1 MKKILFIL
9 VIFNFQLSIFNSLQ
23 AQANRHQLRDG
34 NRNYKN
40 EKYDKA
46 EVEYRRALESD
57 SLDFRGQY
65 SLANS
70 LYRQKKYDEA
80 VRHYD
85 QALQLPDLSDKQ
97 RWQSLHNKGNAYLKS
112 GMENKEQGMQLF
124 QQAIKSYQDALKVDP
139 KNDDTRYN
147 LAYARRLL
155 QQAQQQ
161 QQQQQNQQNGD
172 QNKDQQNKDQ
182 QHSYSQTT
190 SRTSCFDAVPLSRRL
205 SLVLR
210 TSSTPKYFIRLTNLP
225 ASSVW
230 SSLSSMAIC
239 VESRAATALLQTSS
253 RLLSFTSEAS
263 SVMGSEVSM
272 LMPFSAMSFSE

>member
-46 EVEYRRALESD
+46 EVDYRRALESD
-57 SLDFRGQY
+57 SLDYRGQY
-65 SLANS
+65 NLANS

-80 VRHYD
+80 VRHYE
-85 QALQLPDLSDKQ
+85 QSLQLPSITDHQ
-97 RWQSLHNKGNAYLKS
+97 RWQSLHNKGNAHLKA
-112 GMENKEQGMQLF
+112 GMENQEQGMQQF
-124 QQAIKSYQDALKVDP
+124 QQAVQSYQDALKVDP

-161 QQQQQNQQNGD
+161 QQ
-172 QNKDQQNKDQ
+172 
-182 QHSYSQTT
+182 
-190 SRTSCFDAVPLSRRL
+190 
-205 SLVLR
+205 
-210 TSSTPKYFIRLTNLP
+210 
-225 ASSVW
+225 
-230 SSLSSMAIC
+230 
-239 VESRAATALLQTSS
+239 
-253 RLLSFTSEAS
+253 
-263 SVMGSEVSM
+263 
-272 LMPFSAMSFSE
+272 

>member
-46 EVEYRRALESD
+46 EVDYRRALESD

-65 SLANS
+65 NLANS

-124 QQAIKSYQDALKVDP
+124 QQAVKSYQDALKVDP

-161 QQQQQNQQNGD
+161 QQQQKNQQNGD

-182 QHSYSQTT
+182 QQQQGQNQNQQQNKDQQNKDQQSQQNQQPQDQNGEQKETRKRPNQMEQRKQDAERMLEAVKNNEKQSLKDQTKKVQAVGSHHS
-190 SRTSCFDAVPLSRRL
+190 D
-205 SLVLR
+205 
-210 TSSTPKYFIRLTNLP
+210 KD
-225 ASSVW
+225 W
-230 SSLSSMAIC
+230 
-239 VESRAATALLQTSS
+239 
-253 RLLSFTSEAS
+253 
-263 SVMGSEVSM
+263 
-272 LMPFSAMSFSE
+272 

>member
-40 EKYDKA
+40 ERYDKA
-46 EVEYRRALESD
+46 EVDYRRALESD
-57 SLDFRGQY
+57 SLDYRGQY
-65 SLANS
+65 NLANS

-85 QALQLPDLSDKQ
+85 QALQLPELSDQQ
-97 RWQSLHNKGNAYLKS
+97 RWQSLHNKGNAYLKA
-112 GMENKEQGMQLF
+112 GMEDQQQGMKMF
-124 QQAIKSYQDALKVDP
+124 QQAVQSYQDALKVDP

-161 QQQQQNQQNGD
+161 QQQQQQQQSQQN
-172 QNKDQQNKDQ
+172 QDQQNKDQ
-182 QHSYSQTT
+182 QQQNQQNQNQQNQQDQQNKDNQQNQQQQNPQGDGKEEQQKKQNKRPNPMEQRKQDAERMLEAVKNNEKQSLKDQTKKMQVGTVKHS
-190 SRTSCFDAVPLSRRL
+190 D
-205 SLVLR
+205 
-210 TSSTPKYFIRLTNLP
+210 KD
-225 ASSVW
+225 W
-230 SSLSSMAIC
+230 
-239 VESRAATALLQTSS
+239 
-253 RLLSFTSEAS
+253 
-263 SVMGSEVSM
+263 
-272 LMPFSAMSFSE
+272 

>member
-9 VIFNFQLSIFNSLQ
+9 VIFNFQFSIFNSLQ

-40 EKYDKA
+40 ERYDKA
-46 EVEYRRALESD
+46 EVDYRRALESD
-57 SLDFRGQY
+57 SLDYRGQY
-65 SLANS
+65 NLANS

-85 QALQLPDLSDKQ
+85 QALQLPDLSDQQ
-97 RWQSLHNKGNAYLKS
+97 RWQSLHNKGNAYLKA
-112 GMENKEQGMQLF
+112 GMEDQQQGMKMF
-124 QQAIKSYQDALKVDP
+124 QQAVQSYQDALKVDP

-161 QQQQQNQQNGD
+161 QQQQQNQQNSDQNKDQNKDQQQQQGQNQNQQ

-182 QHSYSQTT
+182 QSQQNQQPQDQNGEQKETRKRPNPMEQRKQDAERMLEAVKNNEKQSLKDQTKKMQVGTVKHS
-190 SRTSCFDAVPLSRRL
+190 D
-205 SLVLR
+205 
-210 TSSTPKYFIRLTNLP
+210 KD
-225 ASSVW
+225 W
-230 SSLSSMAIC
+230 
-239 VESRAATALLQTSS
+239 
-253 RLLSFTSEAS
+253 
-263 SVMGSEVSM
+263 
-272 LMPFSAMSFSE
+272 

>member
-40 EKYDKA
+40 EHYDKA
-46 EVEYRRALESD
+46 EVDYRRALESD
-57 SLDFRGQY
+57 SLDYRGQY
-65 SLANS
+65 NLANS

-85 QALQLPDLSDKQ
+85 QALQLPELSDQQ
-97 RWQSLHNKGNAYLKS
+97 RWQSLHNKGNAYLKA
-112 GMENKEQGMQLF
+112 GMEDQQQGMKMF
-124 QQAIKSYQDALKVDP
+124 QQAVQSYQDALKVDP

-161 QQQQQNQQNGD
+161 QQQQQSQQNQD
-172 QNKDQQNKDQ
+172 LQNKDQQQQNQQNQNQQNQQDQQNKDNQ
-182 QHSYSQTT
+182 QNQQQQNPQGDGKEEQQKKQNKRPNPMEQRKQDAERMLEAVKNNEKQSLKDQTKKMQVGTVKHS
-190 SRTSCFDAVPLSRRL
+190 D
-205 SLVLR
+205 
-210 TSSTPKYFIRLTNLP
+210 KD
-225 ASSVW
+225 W
-230 SSLSSMAIC
+230 
-239 VESRAATALLQTSS
+239 
-253 RLLSFTSEAS
+253 
-263 SVMGSEVSM
+263 
-272 LMPFSAMSFSE
+272 